1 MESNLISENG
11 PYIKDAL
18 YDGIKPEAVSDTLE
32 RLVRADTF
40 PPQAKDTVRIIA
52 SMKGVPSKNMDE
64 RFLSDFIRANSA
76 SIVSALKDGLTPNE
90 IASSLIKNLD
100 GNDSLESKRELSF
113 MIKLISKMKEKDL
126 KLQRGTFQ
134 KILN

>member
-32 RLVRADTF
+32 RLARADTF

-52 SMKGVPSKNMDE
+52 SMKGAPSKNMDE

-100 GNDSLESKRELSF
+100 GNNSLESKRELSF
-113 MIKLISKMKEKDL
+113 MIKLISKMKEKEL
-126 KLQRGTFQ
+126 KLQRGTYQ